1 MNKFIILI
9 VAAIIATGGIAQET
23 RHMSVMQAVDYALEN
38 NYEII
43 NAEKD
48 VESAKYQVKES
59 TSLGLP
65 QVNASVNYNDNIARP
80 VMIIPDFTDPTKT
93 MELQFGTKYD
103 ASLGGSVSQ
112 LVFSGEYIV
121 GLQAARKYLEK
132 SNADFFKNKV
142 DVKQQVSNSYYA
154 VLSAEEGLKVI
165 DSTLAI
171 TSKLAIETRQVY
183 EVGLAEETDVDQLDL
198 LVADLEASSL
208 YLKNQ
213 QIISYAYLKFYL
225 ALSDADSIIL
235 TDSMVGIIEVKHNS
249 NLLTNPFDF
258 DQNVDYMSLSRQKEL
273 TFLQVK
279 LEKAAYMPSIS
290 ANLYYQ
296 TQAQRDSW
304 DFFNSDGVWYSSS
317 ALGVKMQIPIFS
329 SGQRRSKVK
338 MAQIAYD
345 KMGVMESQL
354 ITSLNLQYNAAKN
367 EYMNAYKVYEN
378 KQKNRRI
385 AEKIYNKTTQ
395 KYIEGMAS
403 SLDLLNTHN
412 QFLNAE
418 RDYINS
424 AHSLLK
430 TGEELEKILTKFE

>member
-1 MNKFIILI
+1 M
-9 VAAIIATGGIAQET
+9 AQEI
-23 RHMSVMQAVDYALEN
+23 RYMSVKQAVDHAMEN

-43 NAEKD
+43 NAGKD
-48 VESAKYQVKES
+48 VESAKYKVKES
-59 TSLGLP
+59 TSIGLP

-80 VMIIPDFTDPTKT
+80 VMIIPDFTDPTKN

-103 ASLGGSVSQ
+103 ASLSGSVSQ
-112 LVFSGEYIV
+112 LIFSGEYIV

-132 SNADFFKNKV
+132 TNADFFKNKV

-165 DSTLAI
+165 DSTLEI
-171 TSKLAIETRQVY
+171 TSKLANETRATF

-198 LVADLEASSL
+198 LVADLEASAL

-213 QIISYAYLKFYL
+213 HIISYAYLKFYL
-225 ALSDADSIIL
+225 ALNDGDSIVL
-235 TDSMVGIIEVKHNS
+235 TDSMEDIISKKHNS
-249 NLLTNPFDF
+249 NLLTNPFNF
-258 DQNVDYMSLSRQKEL
+258 MQNVDFRSLVKQKEL
-273 TFLQVK
+273 TWLQVK
-279 LEKAAYMPSIS
+279 LEKSSYMPSIS
-290 ANLYYQ
+290 ADLYYQ

-304 DFFNSDGVWYSSS
+304 NFFNSNGVWYSCS

-345 KMGVMESQL
+345 KVGIMENQL

-367 EYMNAYKVYEN
+367 EYVNAYRVYEN

-395 KYIEGMAS
+395 KYVEGMAS

-424 AHSLLK
+424 AHSLLN